1 MTDLRW
7 KFLLTGREKS
17 KISPHTLLGNLV
29 GHNYDGN
36 DGGDDSNGDGN
47 DGGDDSNGDDNDGDD
62 NGNGDGNGGD
72 DNGNDN
78 GNDDDDNGNGG
89 YDDSNGYDKDEE
101 YDDNAG
107 TMVVMMMMFP
117 PGMGC
122 GLVGLLLTMVTSAL
136 VLRFI

>member
-29 GHNYDGN
+29 AGNGHNYDGN
-36 DGGDDSNGDGN
+36 DGD
-47 DGGDDSNGDDNDGDD
+47 
-62 NGNGDGNGGD
+62 
-72 DNGNDN
+72 
-78 GNDDDDNGNGG
+78 
-89 YDDSNGYDKDEE
+89 DDSNGYDKDEE